1 MILVKNK
8 NTKTLL
14 SALFLLSIVTAT
26 HAQQQG
32 QVIPPPALDQPLSS
46 PEENQAVSNSESAT
60 PQVQNQQQQNKK
72 KKQQQGDWNSESSSF
87 VPDPD
92 PIDPLPPKNE
102 NLKDEDGLIV
112 EDIRQVLDQPLPPLP
127 APPPE
132 QVASPPA
139 PVEELNPP
147 PPEIVPSVTEEAKT
161 QPSVDVPAEP
171 KEIIKKPRNK
181 KSASSSGGGKSKRK
195 SKRYSNNDPDLELE
209 KRFHSLYKRMHA
221 QPTSMQVWD
230 AVTAPRKAE
239 LYMIQKGDN
248 LYNISGT
255 LFGDSQFWPKI
266 WSLNEMDILNP
277 HFIQPGNPIYF
288 YPGTYDQ
295 PPTIG
300 VEKTE
305 NTITPKVEPSSP
317 QEEKPQADLT
327 NEIQE
332 SAPEDGMDAIERSR
346 LPIVSEEKAID
357 GRNYDRQNTEW
368 KKNIIVKSK
377 DSLGEEPAVLPRS
390 LPEYFSGK
398 YFEPKKADFTLDI
411 KKAEVPEVV
420 VPPNPYIV
428 TSTVLVPDFAIP
440 SSEADAIQCKEN
452 HFVRKVEKINLQAG
466 SGRYFVLEKLPIIS
480 ENFKTTNIYR
490 WIATADIN
498 EELSLR
504 LLKCRQLINSDA
516 LIISQEKMSAV
527 ADPLES
533 GGRDMEIIEGLDFV
547 NQVLVGASQFV
558 LVSAISDFVQPD
570 QVYSIY
576 SNMAGSNVGKIK
588 IVKRKGQLAVGYVLE
603 ASDAIQL
610 NDKLVPH

>member
-1 MILVKNK
+1 MMAQPV
-8 NTKTLL
+8 
-14 SALFLLSIVTAT
+14 
-26 HAQQQG
+26 HAQEASG
-32 QVIPPPALDQPLSS
+32 ADESPIPPPALDQPLTGNESTT
-46 PEENQAVSNSESAT
+46 NQVQAT
-60 PQVQNQQQQNKK
+60 PVSPQTKK
-72 KKQQQGDWNSESSSF
+72 RKQQQGEWNNDSSSF

-92 PIDPLPPKNE
+92 PIDPLPPNSE

-132 QVASPPA
+132 QSQTEPTQGADASTS
-139 PVEELNPP
+139 P
-147 PPEIVPSVTEEAKT
+147 PPEIAPDTESVQA
-161 QPSVDVPAEP
+161 P
-171 KEIIKKPRNK
+171 KEIIKKPR
-181 KSASSSGGGKSKRK
+181 AKRK
-195 SKRYSNNDPDLELE
+195 ALAPKPRAKRYSNNDPDLELE
-209 KRFHSLYKRMHA
+209 RRFHNLYKRLHSE
-221 QPTSMQVWD
+221 PTSAQVWD
-230 AVTAPRKAE
+230 TVTAPRRAE
-239 LYMIQKGDN
+239 LYTIQKGDN

-277 HFIQPGNPIYF
+277 HFIRPGNPIYF

-300 VEKTE
+300 VEKTP
-305 NTITPKVEPSSP
+305 NTMAAGEVPLVTPSAPESESSAAVEPP
-317 QEEKPQADLT
+317 EPL
-327 NEIQE
+327 E
-332 SAPEDGMDAIERSR
+332 SAPDDGLDAIERSR
-346 LPIVSEEKAID
+346 QPVPSEEKAID
-357 GRNYDRQNTEW
+357 GRSYDRQNTEW
-368 KKNIIVKSK
+368 KKNIIMKTK
-377 DSLGEEPAVLPRS
+377 DTLGDAPSPLPQS

-411 KKAEVPEVV
+411 KKAVVPEII

-428 TSTVLVPDFAIP
+428 TSSVLVPDFAIS

-452 HFVRKVEKINLQAG
+452 HFVRKVQKMNPNAA
-466 SGRYFVLEKLPIIS
+466 SGRYFVVEKLPILS
-480 ENFKTTNIYR
+480 SNFKTTTVYR

-504 LLKCRQLINSDA
+504 ILRCRQLINSDA
-516 LIISQEKMSAV
+516 LIVSQEKISAV

-558 LVSAISDFVQPD
+558 LVSAISDFVQAD
-570 QVYSIY
+570 QIYSIY
-576 SNMAGSNVGKIK
+576 SNMAGANVGKIR